1 MKHTRLLTAL
11 GLFCGASLLGGCV
24 GSSSSSSSLDLEQR
38 VQQQDSQLRQLQP
51 AQAEMW
57 SQVQALRQEVNS
69 LKGQVYDLQQVGGA
83 RAVVERLNKHDAA
96 LRQVETSMALNL
108 DLGDPLPALPAAS
121 ATPPAAPVTAPAPTD
136 GGWGQPA
143 AQPATSAATGE
154 TWGQSGFAPAV
165 ATGGMA
171 ATGTAVA
178 AGATTTATADQSST
192 WGQPTPQPQA
202 PAPQKDVSMALYD
215 AGINAFTN
223 RKYDEAQRSFS
234 DFVKNYP
241 NHTMTAEAQY
251 HLAECY
257 FQRNQFADAALAYD
271 TVITKYGKSSRAP
284 GAYLKQGICFSKM
297 KQAPAAKARMQ
308 ELIKKYPN
316 SPEAA
321 RAKNFLKTNK

>member
-1 MKHTRLLTAL
+1 MNHSRILTAL
-11 GLFCGASLLGGCV
+11 GFLCSATLVGGCV
-24 GSSSSSSSLDLEQR
+24 GSTSSSSSLDLEQR

-108 DLGDPLPALPAAS
+108 NLGDPLPALPAAS
-121 ATPPAAPVTAPAPTD
+121 AAPAPTPAPAPALSD
-136 GGWGQPA
+136 GWGQT
-143 AQPATSAATGE
+143 TSATAPQSATAAGTGE
-154 TWGQSGFAPAV
+154 TWGQPS
-165 ATGGMA
+165 TSL
-171 ATGTAVA
+171 
-178 AGATTTATADQSST
+178 TATATTGAAAAGTTAAVDQGST
-192 WGQPTPQPQA
+192 WGQPTPQPQQA
-202 PAPQKDVSMALYD
+202 PVAQKDVSMALYD

-223 RKYDEAQRSFS
+223 RKYEEAQRSFS

-284 GAYLKQGICFSKM
+284 GAYLKQGICFSKI
-297 KQAPAAKARMQ
+297 KQTAAAKARMQ

-321 RAKNFLKTNK
+321 RAKTFLKTNK

>member
-1 MKHTRLLTAL
+1 MKHTRLFTAL
-11 GLFCGASLLGGCV
+11 GLLCGASLLGGCV
-24 GSSSSSSSLDLEQR
+24 GSSSSSSSSLDLEQR

-57 SQVQALRQEVNS
+57 NQVQALRQEVNS

-96 LRQVETSMALNL
+96 LRQVETGMALNL
-108 DLGDPLPALPAAS
+108 NLGDPLPALPAAS
-121 ATPPAAPVTAPAPTD
+121 TAPTPAPTPAPAD
-136 GGWGQPA
+136 AGWGQTAP
-143 AQPATSAATGE
+143 QATTAAATGE
-154 TWGQSGFAPAV
+154 TWGQPAPA
-165 ATGGMA
+165 A
-171 ATGTAVA
+171 AVA
-178 AGATTTATADQSST
+178 AGSAAAAGTSAAVADQGST

-202 PAPQKDVSMALYD
+202 QPAVKKDVSMALYD

-223 RKYDEAQRSFS
+223 RKYEEAQRSFS

-284 GAYLKQGICFSKM
+284 GAYLKQGICFSKI
-297 KQAPAAKARMQ
+297 KQMPAAKARMQ

-321 RAKNFLKTNK
+321 RAKTFLKTNK

>member
-1 MKHTRLLTAL
+1 MKHSRILTAL
-11 GLFCGASLLGGCV
+11 GFLCSASLVSGCV
-24 GSSSSSSSLDLEQR
+24 AGGSSSSSSLDLEQR

-57 SQVQALRQEVNS
+57 NQVQALRQEVQS

-108 DLGDPLPALPAAS
+108 NLGDPLPALPAAS
-121 ATPPAAPVTAPAPTD
+121 AAPAPAAAPAAAPALSD
-136 GGWGQPA
+136 GWGQ
-143 AQPATSAATGE
+143 TSATAPQSAAAAGTGE
-154 TWGQSGFAPAV
+154 TWGQPSTALT
-165 ATGGMA
+165 ATATTGA
-171 ATGTAVA
+171 AAAGTAVV
-178 AGATTTATADQSST
+178 DQSTT
-192 WGQPTPQPQA
+192 WGQPTPQPEKQA
-202 PAPQKDVSMALYD
+202 PVAQKDVSLALYD

-223 RKYDEAQRSFS
+223 RKYEEAQRSFS

-284 GAYLKQGICFSKM
+284 GAYLKQGICFSKI
-297 KQAPAAKARMQ
+297 KQTAAAKARLQ

-321 RAKNFLKTNK
+321 RAKTFLKTNK

>member
-1 MKHTRLLTAL
+1 MNHSRILTAL
-11 GLFCGASLLGGCV
+11 GFLCSATLVGGCV
-24 GSSSSSSSLDLEQR
+24 GSTSSSSSLDLEQR

-96 LRQVETSMALNL
+96 LRQVATSMALNL
-108 DLGDPLPALPAAS
+108 NLGEPLPALPAAS
-121 ATPPAAPVTAPAPTD
+121 AAPAPTPAAAPALSD
-136 GGWGQPA
+136 GWGQT
-143 AQPATSAATGE
+143 TSATAPQSATAAGTGE
-154 TWGQSGFAPAV
+154 TWGQPS
-165 ATGGMA
+165 TSL
-171 ATGTAVA
+171 
-178 AGATTTATADQSST
+178 TATATTGAAAAGTTAAVDQGST
-192 WGQPTPQPQA
+192 WGQPTPQPQQA
-202 PAPQKDVSMALYD
+202 PVAQKDVSMALYD

-223 RKYDEAQRSFS
+223 RKYEEAQRSFS

-284 GAYLKQGICFSKM
+284 GAYLKQGICFSKI
-297 KQAPAAKARMQ
+297 KQTAAAKARMQ

-321 RAKNFLKTNK
+321 RAKTFLKTNK

>member
-1 MKHTRLLTAL
+1 MKHSRFLTAL
-11 GLFCGASLLGGCV
+11 GFLCSASLVSGCV
-24 GSSSSSSSLDLEQR
+24 AGGSSSSSLDLEQR

-57 SQVQALRQEVNS
+57 NQVQALRQEVNA

-108 DLGDPLPALPAAS
+108 NLGDPLPALPAAS
-121 ATPPAAPVTAPAPTD
+121 AAPAPAPAPSLAD
-136 GGWGQPA
+136 GWGQ
-143 AQPATSAATGE
+143 TSAAAPQTAAAAGTGE
-154 TWGQSGFAPAV
+154 TWGQPA
-165 ATGGMA
+165 
-171 ATGTAVA
+171 TAL
-178 AGATTTATADQSST
+178 TATATTGAAAVGTTAAVDQGTT
-192 WGQPTPQPQA
+192 WGQPTPQPQQQA
-202 PAPQKDVSMALYD
+202 PVPQKDVSMALYD
-215 AGINAFTN
+215 AGINAFTS

-284 GAYLKQGICFSKM
+284 GAYLKQGICFSKL
-297 KQAPAAKARMQ
+297 KQTAAAKARMQ
-308 ELIKKYPN
+308 ELIKKFPN

-321 RAKNFLKTNK
+321 RAKTFLKTNK

>member
-1 MKHTRLLTAL
+1 MKHTRLFTAL
-11 GLFCGASLLGGCV
+11 GLLCGASLLGGCV
-24 GSSSSSSSLDLEQR
+24 GSSSSSSSSLDLEQR

-57 SQVQALRQEVNS
+57 NQVQALRQEVNS

-108 DLGDPLPALPAAS
+108 NLGDPLPALPAAS
-121 ATPPAAPVTAPAPTD
+121 SMPPSAPATAPAD
-136 GGWGQPA
+136 SGWGQA
-143 AQPATSAATGE
+143 APQTTTAAATGE
-154 TWGQSGFAPAV
+154 TWGQPTSTALA
-165 ATGGMA
+165 ATGGA
-171 ATGTAVA
+171 AA
-178 AGATTTATADQSST
+178 AGTTTAVADQSST

-202 PAPQKDVSMALYD
+202 EPAVKKDVSMALYD
-215 AGINAFTN
+215 AGINAFTS
-223 RKYDEAQRSFS
+223 RKYDEAQRSFA

-257 FQRNQFADAALAYD
+257 FQRNQFSDAALAYD

-284 GAYLKQGICFSKM
+284 GAYLKQGICFSKI
-297 KQAPAAKARMQ
+297 KQMPAAKARMQ

-321 RAKNFLKTNK
+321 RAKTFLKTNK

>member
-1 MKHTRLLTAL
+1 MKHSRLLTAL
-11 GLFCGASLLGGCV
+11 GFLCSASLISGCV
-24 GSSSSSSSLDLEQR
+24 AGSSSSSSSLDLEQR

-57 SQVQALRQEVNS
+57 NQVQALRQEVQA

-108 DLGDPLPALPAAS
+108 NLGDPLPALPAAS
-121 ATPPAAPVTAPAPTD
+121 AAPAPAPASAPALSD
-136 GGWGQPA
+136 GWGQ
-143 AQPATSAATGE
+143 TSATAPQSTAAAGTGE
-154 TWGQSGFAPAV
+154 TWGQPS
-165 ATGGMA
+165 
-171 ATGTAVA
+171 TAL
-178 AGATTTATADQSST
+178 TATATTGAAAAGTAAAVDQGST
-192 WGQPTPQPQA
+192 WGQPTPQPQQA
-202 PAPQKDVSMALYD
+202 PVAKKDVSMALYD

-223 RKYDEAQRSFS
+223 RKYEEAQRSFS

-284 GAYLKQGICFSKM
+284 GAYLKQGICFSKI
-297 KQAPAAKARMQ
+297 KQTAAAKARMQ

-321 RAKNFLKTNK
+321 RAKTFLKTNK

>member
-1 MKHTRLLTAL
+1 MNHSRILTAL
-11 GLFCGASLLGGCV
+11 GFLCSATLVGGCV
-24 GSSSSSSSLDLEQR
+24 GSTSSSSSLDLEQR

-108 DLGDPLPALPAAS
+108 NLGDPLPALPAAS
-121 ATPPAAPVTAPAPTD
+121 AAPAPTPAAAPALSD
-136 GGWGQPA
+136 GWGQT
-143 AQPATSAATGE
+143 TSATAPQSATAAGTGE
-154 TWGQSGFAPAV
+154 TWGQPS
-165 ATGGMA
+165 TSL
-171 ATGTAVA
+171 
-178 AGATTTATADQSST
+178 TATATTGAAAAGTTAAVDQGST
-192 WGQPTPQPQA
+192 WGQPTPQPQQA
-202 PAPQKDVSMALYD
+202 PVAQKDVSMALYD

-223 RKYDEAQRSFS
+223 RKYEEAQRSFS

-284 GAYLKQGICFSKM
+284 GAYLKQGICFSKI
-297 KQAPAAKARMQ
+297 KQTAAAKARMQ

-321 RAKNFLKTNK
+321 RAKTFLKTNK

>member
-1 MKHTRLLTAL
+1 MKHSRILTAL
-11 GLFCGASLLGGCV
+11 GFLCGASLMSGCV
-24 GSSSSSSSLDLEQR
+24 AGSSSSSSLDLEQR

-57 SQVQALRQEVNS
+57 NQVQALRQEVQS

-108 DLGDPLPALPAAS
+108 NLGDPLPALPAAS
-121 ATPPAAPVTAPAPTD
+121 AAPAAASALS
-136 GGWGQPA
+136 GGWGQ
-143 AQPATSAATGE
+143 TSATAPQSAAAGTGE
-154 TWGQSGFAPAV
+154 TWGQPSTALTST
-165 ATGGMA
+165 ATTGA
-171 ATGTAVA
+171 AAAGTAVV
-178 AGATTTATADQSST
+178 DQSTT
-192 WGQPTPQPQA
+192 WGQPTPQPEKQA
-202 PAPQKDVSMALYD
+202 PVAQKDVSLALYD

-223 RKYDEAQRSFS
+223 RKYEEAQRSFS

-284 GAYLKQGICFSKM
+284 GAYLKQGICFSKI
-297 KQAPAAKARMQ
+297 KQTAAAKARLQ

-321 RAKNFLKTNK
+321 RAKTFLKTNK

>member
-1 MKHTRLLTAL
+1 MKHSRILTAL
-11 GLFCGASLLGGCV
+11 GFLCSASLVSGCV
-24 GSSSSSSSLDLEQR
+24 AGGSSSSSSLDLEQR

-57 SQVQALRQEVNS
+57 NQVQALRQEVQS

-108 DLGDPLPALPAAS
+108 NLGDPLPALPAAS
-121 ATPPAAPVTAPAPTD
+121 AAPAPAAAPAAAPALSD
-136 GGWGQPA
+136 GWGQ
-143 AQPATSAATGE
+143 TSATAPQSAAAAGTGE
-154 TWGQSGFAPAV
+154 TWGQPS
-165 ATGGMA
+165 
-171 ATGTAVA
+171 TAL
-178 AGATTTATADQSST
+178 TATATTGAAAVGTTAAVDQGST
-192 WGQPTPQPQA
+192 WGQPTPQPQKQA
-202 PAPQKDVSMALYD
+202 PVAQKDVSMALYD

-223 RKYDEAQRSFS
+223 RKYEEAQRSFS

-284 GAYLKQGICFSKM
+284 GAYLKQGICFSKI
-297 KQAPAAKARMQ
+297 KQTAAAKARMQ

-321 RAKNFLKTNK
+321 RAKTFLKTNK

>member
-1 MKHTRLLTAL
+1 MKHSRILTAL
-11 GLFCGASLLGGCV
+11 GFLCSASLVSGCV
-24 GSSSSSSSLDLEQR
+24 AGGSSSSSSLDLEQR

-57 SQVQALRQEVNS
+57 NQVQALRQEVQS

-108 DLGDPLPALPAAS
+108 NLGDPLPALPAAS
-121 ATPPAAPVTAPAPTD
+121 SAPAPAAAPAAAPALSD
-136 GGWGQPA
+136 GWGQ
-143 AQPATSAATGE
+143 TSATAPQSAAAGTGE
-154 TWGQSGFAPAV
+154 TWGQPS
-165 ATGGMA
+165 
-171 ATGTAVA
+171 TAL
-178 AGATTTATADQSST
+178 TATATTGAAAVGTTAAADQGST
-192 WGQPTPQPQA
+192 WGQPTPQPQKQA
-202 PAPQKDVSMALYD
+202 PVAQKDVSMALYD

-223 RKYDEAQRSFS
+223 RKYEEAQRSFS

-284 GAYLKQGICFSKM
+284 GAYLKQGICFSKI
-297 KQAPAAKARMQ
+297 KQTAAAKARMQ

-321 RAKNFLKTNK
+321 RAKTFLKTNK

>member
-1 MKHTRLLTAL
+1 MKHSRFLTAL
-11 GLFCGASLLGGCV
+11 GLLCSASLASGCV
-24 GSSSSSSSLDLEQR
+24 AGSSSSSSSLDLEQR

-57 SQVQALRQEVNS
+57 NQVQALRQEVQS

-108 DLGDPLPALPAAS
+108 NLGDPLPALPAAS
-121 ATPPAAPVTAPAPTD
+121 SAPAPVAAPALSD
-136 GGWGQPA
+136 GWGQ
-143 AQPATSAATGE
+143 TSATAPQSAAAAGTGE
-154 TWGQSGFAPAV
+154 TWGQPS
-165 ATGGMA
+165 
-171 ATGTAVA
+171 TAL
-178 AGATTTATADQSST
+178 TATATTGAAAAGTAAVDQGST
-192 WGQPTPQPQA
+192 WGQPTPQPQQA
-202 PAPQKDVSMALYD
+202 PVAKKDVSMALYD

-223 RKYDEAQRSFS
+223 RKSDEAQRSFS

-284 GAYLKQGICFSKM
+284 GAYLKQGICFSKL
-297 KQAPAAKARMQ
+297 KQTAAAKARMQ

-321 RAKNFLKTNK
+321 RAKTFLKTNK

>member
-1 MKHTRLLTAL
+1 MKHSRFLTAL
-11 GLFCGASLLGGCV
+11 GLLCSASLASGCV
-24 GSSSSSSSLDLEQR
+24 AGSSSSSSSLDLEQR

-51 AQAEMW
+51 AQAERW
-57 SQVQALRQEVNS
+57 NQVQALRQEVQS

-108 DLGDPLPALPAAS
+108 NLGDPLPALPAAS
-121 ATPPAAPVTAPAPTD
+121 SAPAPVAAPALSD
-136 GGWGQPA
+136 GWGQ
-143 AQPATSAATGE
+143 TSATAPQSAAAAGTGE
-154 TWGQSGFAPAV
+154 TWGQPS
-165 ATGGMA
+165 
-171 ATGTAVA
+171 TAL
-178 AGATTTATADQSST
+178 TATATTGAAAAGTAAVDQGST
-192 WGQPTPQPQA
+192 WGQPTPQPQQA
-202 PAPQKDVSMALYD
+202 PVAKKDVSMALYD

-284 GAYLKQGICFSKM
+284 GAYLKQGICFSKL
-297 KQAPAAKARMQ
+297 KQTAAAKARMQ

-321 RAKNFLKTNK
+321 RAKTFLKTNK

>member
-1 MKHTRLLTAL
+1 MKHSRFLTAL
-11 GLFCGASLLGGCV
+11 GLLCSASLASGCV
-24 GSSSSSSSLDLEQR
+24 AGSSSSSSSLDLEQR

-57 SQVQALRQEVNS
+57 NQVQALRQEVQS

-108 DLGDPLPALPAAS
+108 NLGDPLPALPAAS
-121 ATPPAAPVTAPAPTD
+121 SAPAPVAAPALSD
-136 GGWGQPA
+136 GWGQ
-143 AQPATSAATGE
+143 TSATAPQSAAAAGTGE
-154 TWGQSGFAPAV
+154 TWGQPSTALT
-165 ATGGMA
+165 AT
-171 ATGTAVA
+171 ATTGAVA
-178 AGATTTATADQSST
+178 AGTAAVDQGST
-192 WGQPTPQPQA
+192 WGQPTPQPQQA
-202 PAPQKDVSMALYD
+202 PVAKKDVSMALYD

-284 GAYLKQGICFSKM
+284 GAYLKQGICFSKL
-297 KQAPAAKARMQ
+297 KQTAAAKARMQ

-321 RAKNFLKTNK
+321 RAKTFLKTNK

>member
-1 MKHTRLLTAL
+1 MNHSRILTAL
-11 GLFCGASLLGGCV
+11 GFLCSATLVGGCV
-24 GSSSSSSSLDLEQR
+24 GSTSSSSSLDLEQR

-108 DLGDPLPALPAAS
+108 NLGDPLPALPAAS
-121 ATPPAAPVTAPAPTD
+121 AAPAPTPAAAPALSD
-136 GGWGQPA
+136 GWGQT
-143 AQPATSAATGE
+143 TSATAPQSATAAGTGE
-154 TWGQSGFAPAV
+154 TWGQPS
-165 ATGGMA
+165 
-171 ATGTAVA
+171 TAL
-178 AGATTTATADQSST
+178 TATATTGAAAAGTTAAVDQGST
-192 WGQPTPQPQA
+192 WGQPTPQPQQA
-202 PAPQKDVSMALYD
+202 PVAQKDVSMALYD

-223 RKYDEAQRSFS
+223 RKYEEAQRSFS

-284 GAYLKQGICFSKM
+284 GAYLKQGICFSKI
-297 KQAPAAKARMQ
+297 KQTAAAKARLQ

-321 RAKNFLKTNK
+321 RAKTFLKTNK

>member
-1 MKHTRLLTAL
+1 MKHTRLFAAL

-57 SQVQALRQEVNS
+57 NQVQALRQEVNS

-108 DLGDPLPALPAAS
+108 NLGDPLPALPAAS
-121 ATPPAAPVTAPAPTD
+121 ATPPAASVPAAAPAD
-136 GGWGQPA
+136 SGWGQAA

-154 TWGQSGFAPAV
+154 TWGQASPV
-165 ATGGMA
+165 AAGGA
-171 ATGTAVA
+171 AA
-178 AGATTTATADQSST
+178 AGATAAVDQSST

-271 TVITKYGKSSRAP
+271 TVITKYGNSSRAP

-321 RAKNFLKTNK
+321 RAKTFLKTNK

>member
-1 MKHTRLLTAL
+1 MKHSRILTTL
-11 GLFCGASLLGGCV
+11 GFLCSATLVGGCV
-24 GSSSSSSSLDLEQR
+24 GSTSSSSSLDLEQR

-57 SQVQALRQEVNS
+57 NQVQALRQEVNS

-108 DLGDPLPALPAAS
+108 NLGDPLPALPAAS
-121 ATPPAAPVTAPAPTD
+121 AAPAPAPAAAPALSD
-136 GGWGQPA
+136 GWGQT
-143 AQPATSAATGE
+143 TSATAPQSAAVAGTGE
-154 TWGQSGFAPAV
+154 TWGQ
-165 ATGGMA
+165 
-171 ATGTAVA
+171 TGTAL
-178 AGATTTATADQSST
+178 TATATTGAAAAGTVAAVDQGST
-192 WGQPTPQPQA
+192 WGQPTPQPQQA
-202 PAPQKDVSMALYD
+202 PAVQKDVSMALYD

-223 RKYDEAQRSFS
+223 RKYEEAQRSFS

-284 GAYLKQGICFSKM
+284 GAYLKQGICFSKI
-297 KQAPAAKARMQ
+297 KQTTAAKARMQ

-321 RAKNFLKTNK
+321 RAKTFLKTNK

>member
-1 MKHTRLLTAL
+1 MKHSRSLIAL
-11 GLFCGASLLGGCV
+11 GFLCGASLVSGCV
-24 GSSSSSSSLDLEQR
+24 AGSSSSSSSLDLEQR

-57 SQVQALRQEVNS
+57 NQVQALRQEVNS

-108 DLGDPLPALPAAS
+108 NLGDPLPALPAAS
-121 ATPPAAPVTAPAPTD
+121 SAPAPAAAPSLSD
-136 GGWGQPA
+136 GWGQ
-143 AQPATSAATGE
+143 TSATAPQAAAAGTGE
-154 TWGQSGFAPAV
+154 TWGQPA
-165 ATGGMA
+165 
-171 ATGTAVA
+171 TAL
-178 AGATTTATADQSST
+178 TATATTGAAAVGTAAAVDQGTT
-192 WGQPTPQPQA
+192 WGQPTPQPQQQA
-202 PAPQKDVSMALYD
+202 PVAQKDVSMALYD

-284 GAYLKQGICFSKM
+284 GAYLKQGICFSKL
-297 KQAPAAKARMQ
+297 KQTAAAKARMQ

-321 RAKNFLKTNK
+321 RAKTFLKTNK

>member
-1 MKHTRLLTAL
+1 MKHSRILTAL
-11 GLFCGASLLGGCV
+11 GFLCSASLVSGCV
-24 GSSSSSSSLDLEQR
+24 AGGSSSSSSLDLEQR

-57 SQVQALRQEVNS
+57 NQVQALRQEVQS

-108 DLGDPLPALPAAS
+108 NLGDPLPALPAAS
-121 ATPPAAPVTAPAPTD
+121 AAPAPAAAPAAAPALSD
-136 GGWGQPA
+136 GWGQ
-143 AQPATSAATGE
+143 TSATAPQSAAAAGTGE
-154 TWGQSGFAPAV
+154 TWGQPS
-165 ATGGMA
+165 
-171 ATGTAVA
+171 TAL
-178 AGATTTATADQSST
+178 TATATTGAAAAGTTAAVDQGST
-192 WGQPTPQPQA
+192 WGQPTPQPQKQA
-202 PAPQKDVSMALYD
+202 PVAQKDVSMALYD

-223 RKYDEAQRSFS
+223 RKYEEAQRSFS

-284 GAYLKQGICFSKM
+284 GAYLKQGICFSKI
-297 KQAPAAKARMQ
+297 KQTAAAKARMQ

-321 RAKNFLKTNK
+321 RAKTFLKTNK